1 MLLFI
6 DSAVL
11 ARHCGG
17 AADSEAAS
25 SAAAVRSAASCARH
39 RSWRSDDAGRRWR
52 LRCFADEEL
61 RLLTRSA
68 AAASRVPS
76 ASTRC
81 DVESS
86 WPPRVPHAVFSL
98 RCGEWWLRRRAV
110 VGASTTAHA
119 LRLPAPQPACRRHRR
134 STPSKRALPRCRSRQ
149 LGSRC
154 RADAASAI
162 PMRRRG
168 AAGALRSPVQLRFER
183 LRTVERASSRC
194 AEGAN
199 TGHPPLPGRAPP
211 PWNSAPCMKIRPAT
225 LTGPGRRSAPATPAL
240 RQGLRPT
247 GASRRAAHCPR
258 HGLWRVSRAP
268 PARPARPGA
277 SGPIPRPIVR
287 GYRAGLSDSSTL
299 VRAPSEDGAP
309 APSRLRRS
317 PLLTTPP
324 VPAPPPQALRSSP
337 AAARR
342 LETRRVELVISPDLP
357 RSRSELP

>member
-119 LRLPAPQPACRRHRR
+119 LRLPEPQPACRRHRR
-134 STPSKRALPRCRSRQ
+134 RNGLFLAV
-149 LGSRC
+149 
-154 RADAASAI
+154 
-162 PMRRRG
+162 
-168 AAGALRSPVQLRFER
+168 AAG
-183 LRTVERASSRC
+183 
-194 AEGAN
+194 
-199 TGHPPLPGRAPP
+199 
-211 PWNSAPCMKIRPAT
+211 NSAHGAERTQP
-225 LTGPGRRSAPATPAL
+225 RRFLCVCA
-240 RQGLRPT
+240 
-247 GASRRAAHCPR
+247 
-258 HGLWRVSRAP
+258 AP
-268 PARPARPGA
+268 PARCDRQCGYVLSGSEQWSERAR
-277 SGPIPRPIVR
+277 
-287 GYRAGLSDSSTL
+287 
-299 VRAPSEDGAP
+299 GAP
-309 APSRLRRS
+309 KEPTPATPRFQGVPHRLGTAPR
-317 PLLTTPP
+317 
-324 VPAPPPQALRSSP
+324 A
-337 AAARR
+337 
-342 LETRRVELVISPDLP
+342 
-357 RSRSELP
+357 